1 MLEELNT
8 TELHALTANAAL
20 FIVAAICPILLAPLS
35 GKSSFRDARISR
47 RAAEQFGRRSLM
59 LASNVLQTLLYL
71 PQGLAPNVET
81 IIGVRAIQGVAGS
94 AGNSLVGGFGWSS
107 GTEASN

>member
-1 MLEELNT
+1 
-8 TELHALTANAAL
+8 
-20 FIVAAICPILLAPLS
+20 
-35 GKSSFRDARISR
+35 
-47 RAAEQFGRRSLM
+47 M

-107 GTEASN
+107 VTKLRSKETPSGENSGGRL